1 MTTRAEL
8 SAAEAYEYGHTAL
21 MRAALDGDTER
32 VKDLIHQGADVN
44 QRDDNG
50 RTALMFA
57 IMNMHYET
65 MNVLL
70 EYGADVQARSNE
82 GGTALMAAAGMA
94 GDLRMVQAL
103 LDKGADV
110 HARLRETN
118 ETAATFAER
127 YGRAEIARLLRQL
140 D

>member
-1 MTTRAEL
+1 
-8 SAAEAYEYGHTAL
+8 
-21 MRAALDGDTER
+21 
-32 VKDLIHQGADVN
+32 
-44 QRDDNG
+44 
-50 RTALMFA
+50 
-57 IMNMHYET
+57 MNMHYET
-65 MNVLL
+65 MKVLL

-110 HARLRETN
+110 HAKLRETN
-118 ETAATFAER
+118 ETAATFADK
-127 YGRAEIARLLRQL
+127 YGRTEISQLLHQL